1 MASVNKR
8 FEGTPRAGFRIRFY
22 QGEKQRETFLPGSS
36 KAIERMA
43 RKIAEHCEALA
54 MAQEKNIAPPADSAA
69 WAQSVD
75 GVLRES
81 LVAWGLAESQSE
93 KLGTDAGRLLGAF
106 LDAYIAD
113 REWAKLTTKR
123 NYEQTRRLLVE
134 YFGREKPLAS
144 ITRADGKRWR
154 EWMIAKPLAEATV
167 AKHCKRAKT
176 LFSHA
181 VDDRLLSESP
191 LAKLVAGSESN
202 RERLFFVS
210 SADAQKILKACPD
223 ADWRL
228 IFSLCRWGGLRCPS
242 EVLNLKWHDVLWD
255 QSKIR
260 IPAEGKTGVR
270 FCPIFPEMLVA
281 LREAFEAAPDGA
293 VHCVQRYRGGDTNL
307 RTQFGRIL
315 GAAGVNPW
323 PRLFHNLR
331 STRRTE
337 LQERFPD
344 HVLNEWLG
352 HSSKVAAKHYLQVTE
367 QHWSDA
373 SEFDSL
379 ASSLT
384 SSLASGTASTTS
396 NPQTIKKPSDLL
408 GSDGNRVTLR
418 AIQVTPTG
426 LEHAYNSQGN
436 IDVRDAVP
444 LPVPLQSSIHSSE
457 LAELVE
463 LWPALSDPQRVKVL
477 RLAWACVA
485 EG

>member
-8 FEGTPRAGFRIRFY
+8 FEGSPKVGFRIRFY
-22 QGEKQRETFLPGSS
+22 QGDRQRETFLPGAS
-36 KAIERMA
+36 KAVERMA
-43 RKIAEHCEALA
+43 WKIAEHCEALA
-54 MAQEKNIAPPADSAA
+54 MAQEKSVAPPAESQA

-93 KLGTDAGRLLGAF
+93 KRGTDAGQLLGAF
-106 LDAYIAD
+106 LDAYISGRA
-113 REWAKLTTKR
+113 WGKVTTKR

-154 EWMIAKPLAEATV
+154 DWMIARPLAEATV

-181 VDDRLLSESP
+181 VDDRLLTESP
-191 LAKLVAGSESN
+191 LEKLVAGSESN

-210 SADAQKILKACPD
+210 ISDAQKILKACPD

-228 IFSLCRWGGLRCPS
+228 IFTLCRWGGLRCPS
-242 EVLNLKWHDVLWD
+242 EVLNLKWNDVLWD

-260 IPAEGKTGVR
+260 IPAEGKTGAR
-270 FCPIFPEMLVA
+270 LCPIFPEMMVA
-281 LREAFEAAPDGA
+281 LRESWESAPDGA
-293 VHCVQRYRGGDTNL
+293 IYCVQRYRGGDTNL

-315 GAAGVNPW
+315 DAAGVNAW

-367 QHWSDA
+367 QHWSEA
-373 SEFDSL
+373 SGFD
-379 ASSLT
+379 SLT
-384 SSLASGTASTTS
+384 SSLVRGTVSTLAD
-396 NPQTIKKPSDLL
+396 PQDVKKPSDLL

-426 LEHAYNSQGN
+426 VEP
-436 IDVRDAVP
+436 V
-444 LPVPLQSSIHSSE
+444 LPP
-457 LAELVE
+457 
-463 LWPALSDPQRVKVL
+463 
-477 RLAWACVA
+477 
-485 EG
+485 